1 VTKRLMALTLSVAVL
16 ILAFRVVQAQA
27 PADPGGMAQG
37 GMMHM
42 MGMMQQMGA

>member
-1 VTKRLMALTLSVAVL
+1 VTKTCMALTFCVAVWV
-16 ILAFRVVQAQA
+16 LAVPVAQAQA